1 MTQQEL
7 QELIAQGEGY
17 YIEFKKD
24 LNSDFKKELV
34 AFANASG
41 GKIILGVD
49 DAGLVKGV
57 HKSNAYRSEIQQHAH
72 DCDPPVE
79 IIVDEIDNVIVV
91 TVPEGKHKPYRST
104 NGFYLR
110 VGPNSQKMGTDQIAE
125 YVEKFGR
132 IRFDERIRKDLN
144 FDRSLDQELVNRFT
158 DSAEIKYVFQYKTHI
173 LLSLGA
179 VKQVDNAYFFTNAGV
194 LFFTKDPTILIP
206 QAKITCVAYNGTEKV
221 DILDR
226 KDFSVDLIT
235 SIEMGLA
242 FIRRHLNEGA
252 AIKGL
257 KREDKLEI
265 PLVALREALV
275 NAVAHRDYVETGARI
290 MIEIFSDRI
299 TISNPGG
306 LPPGL
311 SANDFGKY
319 SLSRNPII
327 SDMLYRVG
335 LIEKLGTGVNRIKAE
350 LKAAHLPAAIFHFS
364 DFFSATFLRESDHSV
379 DQSVGLM
386 LTSKQQEIFDIIKAN
401 SQITKPELSLKLGIN
416 PSAVDKYLNVLK
428 KKGVIKRIG
437 TKNGYW
443 EIIRVGE

>member
-1 MTQQEL
+1 MTEQDL

-17 YIEFKKD
+17 YIEFKRD

-41 GKIILGVD
+41 GKIILGVED
-49 DAGLVKGV
+49 NGHVRGV
-57 HKSNAYRSEIQQHAH
+57 QTTNAYRSEIQQHAH
-72 DCDPPVE
+72 ECDPSVE
-79 IIVDEIDNVIVV
+79 ISVEEIDNVVV
-91 TVPEGKHKPYRST
+91 ITVPEGKHKPYRST

-132 IRFDERIRKDLN
+132 IRFDERIRKDLD
-144 FDRSLDQELVNRFT
+144 FDGSVDKELINKFIE
-158 DSAEIKYVFQYKTHI
+158 SAQIKNVFQNKTHI

-179 VKQVDNAYFFTNAGV
+179 VKQVDNANFFTNAGV
-194 LFFTKDPTILIP
+194 LFFTQDPTFLIP
-206 QAKITCVAYNGTEKV
+206 QAKITCVAYNGTKKV

-242 FIRRHLNEGA
+242 FIRRHLNEA
-252 AIKGL
+252 SAIKGL

-327 SDMLYRVG
+327 SDLLYRVG

-350 LKAAHLPAAIFHFS
+350 LKAAHLPEAIFHFS
-364 DFFSATFLRESDHSV
+364 DFFSVTFLREIDHI
-379 DQSVGLM
+379 DQSGLL
-386 LTSKQQEIFDIIKAN
+386 LTEKQQEIFDIIKVNAR
-401 SQITKPELSLKLGIN
+401 ITKPELSQKLGIN
-416 PSAVDKYLNVLK
+416 PSVVDKYISVLK
-428 KKGVIKRIG
+428 KKGFIRRIG
-437 TKNGYW
+437 TRNGYW
-443 EIIRVGE
+443 EILEVGE

>member
-1 MTQQEL
+1 MTEQEL

-41 GKIILGVD
+41 GRIILGVED
-49 DAGLVKGV
+49 NGHVKGV
-57 HKSNAYRSEIQQHAH
+57 QTTNAYRSEIQQHAH
-72 DCDPPVE
+72 DCDPSVE
-79 IIVDEIDNVIVV
+79 IRVEEVGNVVV
-91 TVPEGKHKPYRST
+91 ITVPEGKHKPYRST

-132 IRFDERIRKDLN
+132 IRFDERIRKDLDFN
-144 FDRSLDQELVNRFT
+144 GSVDQELINKFIE
-158 DSAEIKYVFQYKTHI
+158 SAQIKNVFQNKTHI

-179 VKQVDNAYFFTNAGV
+179 VKQIDNTNYFTNAGV
-194 LFFTKDPTILIP
+194 LFFTQDPTFLIP

-242 FIRRHLNEGA
+242 FIRRHLNEA
-252 AIKGL
+252 TEIKGL

-275 NAVAHRDYVETGARI
+275 NAVAHRDYIETGARI
-290 MIEIFSDRI
+290 MIEVFSDRI
-299 TISNPGG
+299 IISNPGG

-311 SANDFGKY
+311 SADDFGKY

-327 SDMLYRVG
+327 SDILYRVG

-350 LKAAHLPAAIFHFS
+350 LKAAQLPEAIFHFS
-364 DFFSATFLRESDHSV
+364 NFFSATFLRETDHK
-379 DQSVGLM
+379 DQSGLL
-386 LTSKQQEIFDIIKAN
+386 LTEKQQEIFELIKVNAR
-401 SQITKPELSLKLGIN
+401 ITKPELSQKLGIN
-416 PSAVDKYLNVLK
+416 PSVVDKYITLLK
-428 KKGVIKRIG
+428 KKGFIRRIG
-437 TKNGYW
+437 TRNGYW
-443 EIIRVGE
+443 EVLQVGE